1 MRYRCKALV
10 DFKETKEYGSRKQ
23 SERIMRRPIKWV
35 IAFIAWMVSSA
46 AIVAFIRSFSKAAWA
61 DILGVAAFFV
71 LGIVIAWIATKIKT
85 YS

>member
-1 MRYRCKALV
+1 
-10 DFKETKEYGSRKQ
+10 
-23 SERIMRRPIKWV
+23 MRRPIKWL

-61 DILGVAAFFV
+61 DILGVVAFFV

>member
-1 MRYRCKALV
+1 
-10 DFKETKEYGSRKQ
+10 
-23 SERIMRRPIKWV
+23 
-35 IAFIAWMVSSA
+35 MVSSA

>member
-1 MRYRCKALV
+1 M
-10 DFKETKEYGSRKQ
+10 
-23 SERIMRRPIKWV
+23 

-61 DILGVAAFFV
+61 DILGVVAFFV